1 MNPFDGY
8 VSVVT
13 ILGEFACH
21 LMVNGLKIALH
32 AFLLFKTDPDLRL
45 LLKIGQAG
53 LVAFDG
59 CVDILHE
66 ESQKCSVN
74 PMVDLLLLESRGGD
88 LLVHSYILSA
98 PMLNH
103 HSYYTPPTNLSV
115 LPDTKKL
122 CVSCLIFG
130 QYVGWKRPRR
140 EGGLWWVGNY
150 NLPSCVFANRRG
162 RQLTATKSV
171 LPSASAP

>member
-32 AFLLFKTDPDLRL
+32 EFLLFKTDPDLRL

-53 LVAFDG
+53 LVEFDG
-59 CVDILHE
+59 CVDILQE
-66 ESQKCSVN
+66 ESQKRSIN

-103 HSYYTPPTNLSV
+103 HSYYRPPTNLSV
-115 LPDTKKL
+115 LSDISKL
-122 CVSCLIFG
+122 CVSCLISDSMSGGRGQGEKGGFG
-130 QYVGWKRPRR
+130 G
-140 EGGLWWVGNY
+140 
-150 NLPSCVFANRRG
+150 
-162 RQLTATKSV
+162 
-171 LPSASAP
+171 